1 MKRIFSTLITGML
14 LLSFFT
20 ACNSGGSGEAYTI
33 KMRLKPGDTF
43 SQDIKMNMSTS
54 MTMMGQSMNM
64 KMDMDMG
71 SKFEVLSGDSTNK
84 ELKMTYPKSQ
94 IKMDMGMKGVNMPD
108 SLLNKTNSELVGKSV
123 IIKLSPTNEIT
134 EVNGAWEALTSDSSL
149 DPRAKE
155 VVEKMLSKEQ
165 LNSFYGMMFSMYPS
179 KPVRVGDTWDAETK
193 ANVAGIDM
201 KIKIKYKLASVK
213 DGLANIDVDG
223 VIDGKGNMSQTGVN
237 LQMDM
242 KGTQKGTLT
251 IKMNDG
257 YLQSGNYKMDVK
269 ADMEVMGQK
278 IPMTVKGDYTI
289 TGK

>member
-1 MKRIFSTLITGML
+1 MKKIFSALITATF
-14 LLSFFT
+14 LLSFFS

-43 SQDIKMNMSTS
+43 SQDVKMNMSTS

-71 SKFEVLSGDSTNK
+71 SKFDVVSGDSTNK
-84 ELKMTYPKSQ
+84 ELKMTYTKAHM
-94 IKMDMGMKGVNMPD
+94 KMDMGMKGVSMPD
-108 SLLNKTNSELVGKSV
+108 SALNKVNNNLIGKTV
-123 IIKLSPTNEIT
+123 TIKLSPTNEIT
-134 EVNGAWEALTSDSSL
+134 DVIGVQEALTDSAM
-149 DPRAKE
+149 DPKTRE
-155 VVEKMLSKEQ
+155 MMEKMFSKEQ
-165 LNSFYGMMFSMYPS
+165 FNNLYGLMFSMYPS

-193 ANVAGIDM
+193 TNIAGIDM

-223 VIDGKGNMSQTGVN
+223 VIDGKGSMSQTGVN
-237 LQMDM
+237 LEMDM

-251 IKMNDG
+251 IKMEDG

-278 IPMTVKGDYTI
+278 VPMTVKGDYTI
-289 TGK
+289 TGNK